1 MTEQGTQGGQGVVVP
16 ILQELLEPGSAGP
29 PNTFDRPVAG
39 RGEPDP
45 RSSAVGGIVLA
56 NDHPVALELLDFT
69 SDGRGVD
76 SKYLGKVGDP
86 EGIALRRE
94 LEKEG
99 GSSPV
104 ESDACLSQ
112 EPLVQTHLGN
122 RPGDVLQ
129 RLIELVDVVG
139 CRARLGNRPDSC
151 FRHTNIVDAVRWQ

>member
-1 MTEQGTQGGQGVVVP
+1 MAEQDTQGGQGFVVP
-16 ILQELLEPGSAGP
+16 ILQELLEPRTAGP
-29 PNTFDRPVAG
+29 PHPFDGPAAT

-69 SDGRGVD
+69 GDRRGVD
-76 SKYLGKVGDP
+76 SKYLGKVSDS
-86 EGIALRRE
+86 ERIALRRE

-112 EPLVQTHLGN
+112 EPLV
-122 RPGDVLQ
+122 
-129 RLIELVDVVG
+129 
-139 CRARLGNRPDSC
+139 
-151 FRHTNIVDAVRWQ
+151 